1 MFLASF
7 FELLYFNFFYYLMFA
22 ERGAAVSSALLF
34 QVWKYWQRTGLVG
47 NCRSCVVLPDRHLF
61 LVRFDVDN
69 PPSLVF
75 VITSL
80 FGG

>member
-1 MFLASF
+1 MFVVSF
-7 FELLYFNFFYYLMFA
+7 FELLYLNIFYYLMYA
-22 ERGAAVSSALLF
+22 ESEAAVSSALLF

-47 NCRSCVVLPDRHLF
+47 NCRSCIVLSDRHLF